1 MGSMRRR
8 LRFCSAAWLLF
19 QTVSLTALVPRECC
33 RAHQPAA
40 VESADCHRQTSASLD
55 CAMHDHGMHDH
66 GITRGMMHDA
76 PAADSANQP
85 ADGECSMRGTCQGP
99 AATFLALLANNGVL
113 TEPLAISPALATRTL
128 APIVRE
134 NAAGNPAEPDFPPP
148 RT

>member
-40 VESADCHRQTSASLD
+40 IEPANCHRQSSAPHD

-66 GITRGMMHDA
+66 GTMHHT
-76 PAADSANQP
+76 PAADAANQP

-113 TEPLAISPALATRTL
+113 TEPLAISPAMATRTL
-128 APIVRE
+128 ATIVRE
-134 NAAGNPAEPDFPPP
+134 NAAGNPAEPDSPPP